1 MVGFLLFHGHGRWY
15 LRSSVLGGFAR
26 GANAENFCVLD
37 SRFRLAVRAAS
48 AAVGVCVGFGTCEQK
63 NKKRGTGWG
72 GRKRSSRKGTQK

>member
-1 MVGFLLFHGHGRWY
+1 MGMDECY

-63 NKKRGTGWG
+63 NKKKG
-72 GRKRSSRKGTQK
+72 GRMGGP